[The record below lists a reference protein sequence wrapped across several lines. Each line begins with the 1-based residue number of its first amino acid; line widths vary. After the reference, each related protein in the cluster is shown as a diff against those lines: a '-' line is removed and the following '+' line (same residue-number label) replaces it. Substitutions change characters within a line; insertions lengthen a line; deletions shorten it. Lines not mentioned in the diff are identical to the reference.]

1 MRHKVILDPKI
12 LGEGITEAF
21 VVEWFKQAGDAIAAG
36 EEIVEMMTD
45 KVNVAIESPVTG
57 RIVETCVLPEA
68 RVAVGG
74 VLAIIEDD

>member
-1 MRHKVILDPKI
+1 MRHKVILDSQI

-21 VVEWFKQAGDAIAAG
+21 VVEWLKQAGDTIYAG

-45 KVNVAIESPVTG
+45 KVNVSIQSPVAG
-57 RIVETCVLPEA
+57 KIVETCAQPEA

-74 VLAIIEDD
+74 VLAIVEDN